1 MFKMDENYF
10 APEDPLDITDI
21 QKFHAGNS
29 VSVLVNIERYA
40 PTVLGL
46 ASDPAPGGTL
56 DVREAH
62 NEKKS
67 LG

>member
-1 MFKMDENYF
+1 MFKMDENDF
-10 APEDPLDITDI
+10 APEDALDVLDI

-29 VSVLVNIERYA
+29 VSVPIDVEGYA

-67 LG
+67 PG